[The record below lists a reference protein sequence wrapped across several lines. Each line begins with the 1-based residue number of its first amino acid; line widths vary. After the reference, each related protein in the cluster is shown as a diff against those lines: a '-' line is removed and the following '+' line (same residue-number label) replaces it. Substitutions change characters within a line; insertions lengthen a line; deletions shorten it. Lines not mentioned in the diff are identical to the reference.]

1 MSQFKCGVWGE
12 PHQEVTAG
20 HTREGH
26 EGEGS
31 QGSEEEVGGSG
42 SGHTGAFVLHGRRG
56 WAQDAQQLLPSS
68 QTLDLEERGGQRGY
82 VTCLRSQ
89 LAGDS

>member
-31 QGSEEEVGGSG
+31 RGREEEVGGVRVWAHRGFRPTWEEGLGTRCTATS
-42 SGHTGAFVLHGRRG
+42 SILPNTGPRG
-56 WAQDAQQLLPSS
+56 AWRSKRIRDLP
-68 QTLDLEERGGQRGY
+68 E
-82 VTCLRSQ
+82 VTASR
-89 LAGDS
+89 